1 MNSGQFATGFCACFF
16 AGLFM
21 FVTGIIVISNVM
33 REEALKRGFAE
44 YSQKTGE
51 WKWREAKTDAE
62 TEKVRN

>member
-1 MNSGQFATGFCACFF
+1 MNSGQFAAGFCAC
-16 AGLFM
+16 LFVGSLM
-21 FVTGIIVISNVM
+21 FVTGIIVSSNVM